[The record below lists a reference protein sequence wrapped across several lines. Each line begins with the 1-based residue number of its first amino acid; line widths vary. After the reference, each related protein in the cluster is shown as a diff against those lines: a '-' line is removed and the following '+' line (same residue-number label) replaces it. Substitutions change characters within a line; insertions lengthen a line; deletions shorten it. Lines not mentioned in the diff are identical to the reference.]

1 MVSDIV
7 TALLSSPAIS
17 AIGIAAMILFF
28 GFRLLA
34 GLQTDSPFSPYAIQI
49 LALIVVLPVV
59 LTLAL
64 TAKFPTEALTG
75 LLGTIVGFFFG
86 GAHQAPS
93 LPRQQRTGGGQGQ
106 GGRTRDLAVGGDAA
120 GNGSN
125 DSPRRPV

>member
-1 MVSDIV
+1 MNLNDL
-7 TALLSSPAIS
+7 TTTLASSPTLS

-28 GFRLLA
+28 GFRLL
-34 GLQTDSPFSPYAIQI
+34 TNIKSDSPFSPYAIQI

-86 GAHQAPS
+86 GAHQAQHGLHNT
-93 LPRQQRTGGGQGQ
+93 LPRSGTAPANKVSHGPSHEKQDEDMGGE
-106 GGRTRDLAVGGDAA
+106 GGR
-120 GNGSN
+120 
-125 DSPRRPV
+125 